1 MSLSHALMTSLL
13 EKSSSG
19 YDLARRFDKSIGY
32 FWRATHQQIYRELAR
47 MEKAGWI
54 ASEAAPDGGR
64 TRKKIYRVL
73 DAGRQELES
82 WAREPAPLFDVRDEF
97 MVRLRA
103 DAVIGPLGLSSEV
116 ERRLALHRTKLAA
129 YRAFEARDFPS
140 DRPLTREARVQR
152 LILQTGLMYEESWI
166 RWCEEALAV
175 LALDDPCAQPPV
187 TEPSA
192 SPASSQ
198 TGRASS
204 RG

>member
-54 ASEAAPDGGR
+54 ASEAAHDGGR

-73 DAGRQELES
+73 DAGRTELER
-82 WAREPAPLFDVRDEF
+82 WAREPAPLVDMRDEF

-103 DAVIGPLGLSSEV
+103 DAVIGPLGLHSEV
-116 ERRLALHRTKLAA
+116 ERRLALHSTKLAA
-129 YRAFEARDFPS
+129 YRAIEARDFPNGKQ
-140 DRPLTREARVQR
+140 LTREARIQH
-152 LILQTGLMYEESWI
+152 LILQAGIMYEQSWV
-166 RWCEEALAV
+166 RWCENALTV
-175 LALDDPCAQPPV
+175 LAQDETL
-187 TEPSA
+187 PSA
-192 SPASSQ
+192 YLTAPGA
-198 TGRASS
+198 
-204 RG
+204 